1 MIKVLEQAVE
11 KIKALSRERQEY
23 AAEVLEQIAD
33 AGDDV
38 YRLSDEER
46 RLVREGYDDIAQ
58 HNPGAAQRV
67 EDTIRTRCERLA
79 DFPYAAVA
87 TDEPN
92 VRRLPLV
99 RYPYTIYYRI
109 DAMRGLV

>member
-46 RLVREGYDDIAQ
+46 RLVREG
-58 HNPGAAQRV
+58 
-67 EDTIRTRCERLA
+67 LA
-79 DFPYAAVA
+79 DLDSGRV
-87 TDEPN
+87 
-92 VRRLPLV
+92 VS
-99 RYPYTIYYRI
+99 
-109 DAMRGLV
+109 DAEMAEFWKRHRP

>member
-38 YRLSDEER
+38 YRLGDEER
-46 RLVREGYDDIAQ
+46 RLVREG
-58 HNPGAAQRV
+58 
-67 EDTIRTRCERLA
+67 LA
-79 DFPYAAVA
+79 DLDSGRV
-87 TDEPN
+87 
-92 VRRLPLV
+92 VS
-99 RYPYTIYYRI
+99 
-109 DAMRGLV
+109 DAEMAEFWKRHRP